1 MASHSCSF
9 IIIPDASSECKR
21 FTVPKSLIWGLAG
34 FVIMI
39 MILVSGAMYVMIS
52 EYRAMAMKAGQLEKL
67 KKISVSQKSAIDRY
81 EQDITQLSKHLAHIQ
96 QLNSRLMVLSG
107 LDPAPNSDG
116 KAIGGGDDLESSS
129 ENGDV
134 EEQGEVLETEP

>member
-21 FTVPKSLIWGLAG
+21 FTVSKSLIWGFLASAVL
-34 FVIMI
+34 VIFLI
-39 MILVSGAMYVMIS
+39 GGVLYVMIS
-52 EYRAMAMKAGQLEKL
+52 EYRAMAMKAGQLDKL
-67 KKISVSQKSAIDRY
+67 KKISVSQKNTIDRY

-107 LDPAPNSDG
+107 LDPAQNNDG
-116 KAIGGGDDLESSS
+116 KGIGGGDELESSS
-129 ENGDV
+129 EEVNTGENG
-134 EEQGEVLETEP
+134 ELLETEP